1 MNKEINFMDNEKITG
16 DAVIK
21 RGYDIYD
28 EWLEKKPSS
37 RKIVDSVNSAVRA
50 VKENKTNLIL
60 SIWNTIGSVI
70 IAGFFLFGF
79 IICGTAALGYCEANT
94 YFVGN
99 HGEYTQVSEI
109 IYHVSYVWEILFWI
123 FIPLTPLGC
132 FLISHIQGKMEQK
145 KKRLE

>member
-1 MNKEINFMDNEKITG
+1 M
-16 DAVIK
+16 
-21 RGYDIYD
+21 
-28 EWLEKKPSS
+28 KK
-37 RKIVDSVNSAVRA
+37 
-50 VKENKTNLIL
+50 NKTNLIL
-60 SIWNTIGSVI
+60 TIWNATGIVI

-79 IICGTAALGYCEANT
+79 IIGGTAALGYCEANT